1 MAAERLIR
9 CGQNRTWQLD
19 PRRPFMLEPHS
30 AYTRLMTATYAPE
43 NAAFPASCFA
53 TRPSQDQINKNVR
66 KPVNAVAVRLLPD
79 YVLAKSCE

>member
-1 MAAERLIR
+1 
-9 CGQNRTWQLD
+9 
-19 PRRPFMLEPHS
+19 
-30 AYTRLMTATYAPE
+30 MTATYAPE